1 MKINQQLANELNL
14 SVSQVNNVINLID
27 EGNTIPFIARYR
39 KEVTGSLYD
48 EVLRLFDERLKAIR
62 ALENRR
68 LDIIRLITELDQ
80 MTPEILKQ
88 LDEAT
93 TLTELDDI
101 YRPFR
106 PKRRTR
112 ATIAKEKGLEPLA
125 LLILAQE
132 KGFDPELAALNYL
145 SVEHEVNDVDQALAY
160 SMDIIAEIIA
170 DDANY
175 RKVIRKYTYDK
186 GMITSK
192 NKKDEDSVYRLYYQ
206 YQEAVIKIPSH
217 RLLAI
222 NRGEKEDYLTVKIVI
237 DEEWIINYL
246 NKKIIKD
253 SNSKSAVYLKLAIQD
268 AYKRLLASSIQNEIR
283 SLLTEQSAEKA
294 ISVFKENLRS
304 LLLTPPV
311 HNKVVMGF
319 DPAYRTGCKIA
330 IVDGLGNVLATTVVY
345 PTPPQSKIAEAKQSL
360 LELITKHHVDI
371 IAIGNGTASKESEIF
386 IVDLIKE
393 SALPLS
399 YIMINE
405 AGASV
410 YSASKLAQNELP
422 KLDVSLRSAVSI
434 ARRFQD
440 PLAELVKIDPKAI
453 GVGQYQHDM
462 NTKQLNTSLDGVVE
476 SCVNA
481 VGAELNTASVALLS
495 HIAGISS
502 SVATKIVAY
511 RQKTPFTNRFDLL
524 NVSGIK
530 EKTFV
535 QCAGFLRVY
544 ASNEFLDNTAV
555 HPESYQLTKALLAK
569 LDYQIQDVKDHRL
582 NLIDDK
588 ITAYGIERLAKELD
602 CGLITLKM
610 IVDELKKPGR
620 DPRDELPQ
628 PILRSDIMDI
638 SYLKPGMVL
647 IGTVR
652 NVADFGA
659 FVDIGVHQ
667 DGLVHISKLSKNFV
681 KRALDEVSVGDII
694 KVRVLEVDVDKKR
707 ISLERVFD

>member
-39 KEVTGSLYD
+39 KEVTGSLDD

-186 GMITSK
+186 GMLTSK
-192 NKKDEDSVYRLYYQ
+192 SKKDEDSVYRLYYQ

-253 SNSKSAVYLKLAIQD
+253 SNSKCAVYLKLAIQD

-294 ISVFKENLRS
+294 ISVFKENLRN

-440 PLAELVKIDPKAI
+440 PLAELVKIDPKSI